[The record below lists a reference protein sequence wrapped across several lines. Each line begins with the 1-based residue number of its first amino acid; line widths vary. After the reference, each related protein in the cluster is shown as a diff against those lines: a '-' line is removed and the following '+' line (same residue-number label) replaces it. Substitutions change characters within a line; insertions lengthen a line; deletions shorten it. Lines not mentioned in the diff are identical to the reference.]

1 MSLETCYTDESSNVL
16 GNDEAVEIS
25 GYAGRRKPGSGQ
37 KLDHGGEIARPSRTE
52 PSAWATVFGRCF
64 AHTPSGFRARMNAPI
79 TRPLISRASTSES
92 RPAPSS
98 NAFASLNW

>member
-1 MSLETCYTDESSNVL
+1 MSLETCYTDESSTVL

-37 KLDHGGEIARPSRTE
+37 KLDHGREIAHPSRTE
-52 PSAWATVFGRCF
+52 PSAWAPVFGRCF
-64 AHTPSGFRARMNAPI
+64 AHTSSGFRARMNAPI
-79 TRPLISRASTSES
+79 SRPLISRASTSES

-98 NAFASLNW
+98 NALASANW